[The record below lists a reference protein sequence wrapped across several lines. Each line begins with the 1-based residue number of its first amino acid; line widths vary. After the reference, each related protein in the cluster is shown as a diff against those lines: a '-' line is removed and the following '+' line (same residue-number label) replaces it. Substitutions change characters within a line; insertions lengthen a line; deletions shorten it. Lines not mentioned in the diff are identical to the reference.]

1 MYKLN
6 SGFRWTS
13 SAEIEIELMGLVLI
27 PEEIDSDIQ
36 QLEQQQLSRNNTTD
50 FNSNY
55 TNTNGEITSF
65 QKLSKSQD
73 EQKLED
79 ILSNLL
85 KHGVLIASTV
95 VFVGGIL
102 YLIRHGLEPADY
114 HIFRG
119 TPPQFCSP
127 SGVITSIFAGSG
139 RGIIQLGLLILISVP
154 ILRVVISFLV
164 FMFQRKFTY
173 VMMTLLVLATI
184 SYSLV
189 SAYL

>member
-27 PEEIDSDIQ
+27 PEETDSDIE
-36 QLEQQQLSRNNTTD
+36 QLEQQQLDQNNSINNTK
-50 FNSNY
+50 FSS
-55 TNTNGEITSF
+55 EITSF
-65 QKLSKSQD
+65 CHPNKSQSG
-73 EQKLED
+73 QQLEN

-85 KHGVLIASTV
+85 GHGVLIASTV
-95 VFVGGIL
+95 VFAGGML
-102 YLIRHGLEPADY
+102 YLIRHGFEPAEY
-114 HIFRG
+114 HRFRG
-119 TPPQFCSP
+119 TPSQFCSP
-127 SGVITSIFAGSG
+127 MGVINAIFSGSG

-173 VMMTLLVLATI
+173 VVMTLLVIATI

-189 SAYL
+189 SASL

>member
-13 SAEIEIELMGLVLI
+13 S
-27 PEEIDSDIQ
+27 S
-36 QLEQQQLSRNNTTD
+36 
-50 FNSNY
+50 
-55 TNTNGEITSF
+55 

-102 YLIRHGLEPADY
+102 YLIRHGLEPTDY
-114 HIFRG
+114 HLFRG
-119 TPPQFCSP
+119 TPPQFCSL

-173 VMMTLLVLATI
+173 VVMTLLVLATI